1 MSCLHSCL
9 SWVCRYTHLMLKSAA
24 SCWFMAEEVSISL
37 KGWRELC
44 LHNFLQMSEDPCY
57 LQEMVLRKYL
67 KSGGCVL
74 LFAACLFRA
83 VSRNMCEVW
92 ATAQAASLPSSWGCH
107 IRNND
112 ESSCKSVG
120 QGHLEGF
127 SASTMSVT
135 PVVEACS
142 WILYAITDMWIF
154 LENWFR
160 VCAACYCVCDT
171 WQMKQKWSKESALHG
186 FCSMQSKHASKETQI
201 RCWSEN
207 NVWENIQLF
216 SKCIWVHLQAPYG
229 DFASTFC

>member
-1 MSCLHSCL
+1 MHSRISFDRRICKL
-9 SWVCRYTHLMLKSAA
+9 VIVYSNTADMGLQHGPLKCSTKLCPVCTAA
-24 SCWFMAEEVSISL
+24 YHGS
-37 KGWRELC
+37 
-44 LHNFLQMSEDPCY
+44 
-57 LQEMVLRKYL
+57 
-67 KSGGCVL
+67 
-74 LFAACLFRA
+74 AACLFRA